1 MEKIIWLFLIFLQI
15 NLNAQEKPK
24 LVLEELIDEALVNN
38 LELESFAQIV
48 NASEAKIPQMRSL
61 DDPEITFR
69 LMEMPGLKPN
79 EAMYANL
86 ELMQMI
92 RFPTK
97 ISTEVRMAE
106 LEARR
111 AQQIYNEK
119 SVEIIMKVKSAF
131 YELWMAQRNLELNR
145 ENTEL
150 MKQFL
155 QIATTRYSVGKISQQ
170 DVLRAQVE
178 IAKLEK
184 ERLGFSDM
192 EEAALAMLASL
203 LNKNI
208 SDFNGVATAAD
219 TIYFDFDIKQI
230 QDYALKYCSRL
241 RSDSLMVEKDKEMHK
256 LAKLEFLP
264 DFKVGVEYV
273 SSPVTGFRGWSLLAG
288 ISLPF
293 SFWTLGK
300 ANARVEEASANIL
313 KSTAMYKNERN
324 MLLSKVREYFAKSN
338 SLKSQWDLYQN
349 NIIPLAEQSL
359 QVTQTNYQT
368 GQTDFLM
375 LLDAYRMLTM
385 EKMEQIMTRM
395 KFEQTL
401 ADLEREIGCRDIEE
415 VIR

>member
-1 MEKIIWLFLIFLQI
+1 MKTTIWLLLIFLQT
-15 NLNAQEKPK
+15 NLLAQEKPK
-24 LVLEELIDEALVNN
+24 LILDELIDVALVNN
-38 LELESFAQIV
+38 SELRAYSEAV
-48 NASEAKIPQMRSL
+48 KAAEAKIPQMRSL
-61 DDPEITFR
+61 DDPELAFR

-79 EAMYANL
+79 EAMYSNI

-92 RFPTK
+92 RFPSK
-97 ISTEVRMAE
+97 ISTEAKMAE
-106 LEARR
+106 IEANR

-131 YELWMAQRNLELNR
+131 YELWMAQKNLELNR
-145 ENTEL
+145 DNTEL

-155 QIATTRYSVGKISQQ
+155 QIAQTRYAVGKISQQ

-184 ERLGFSDM
+184 ERLGFLDM

-208 SDFNGVATAAD
+208 SEFTGIATAPD
-219 TIYFDFDIKQI
+219 TIFFDFDIKQI
-230 QDYALKYCSRL
+230 QDYALKNCSRL
-241 RSDSLMVEKDKEMHK
+241 RSDSLMIEKDKQMHK
-256 LAKLEFLP
+256 LTKLEYLP

-273 SSPVTGFRGWSLLAG
+273 SSPMTGFRGWSLMAG

-293 SFWTLGK
+293 SLWTLGK
-300 ANARVEEASANIL
+300 ANARVQEAEANIL
-313 KSTAMYKNERN
+313 RSTAMYNDERN
-324 MLLSKVREYFAKSN
+324 MLLSKVREYYAKAN
-338 SLKSQWDLYQN
+338 SLKRQWDLYQN

-359 QVTQTNYQT
+359 QVTLINYQT

-375 LLDAYRMLTM
+375 LLDAYRMIVM

-395 KFEQTL
+395 RFEQTL

-415 VIR
+415 IL